1 MKIRKVKRSKT
12 YRYNVNRKRLRKTRT
27 STGKIKCRTIKEN
40 WAANK
45 SIKSNLREMGLA
57 VDPNLAV
64 GIPNTKQER
73 MKIVKLV
80 NGFVEEDVIGTAKQ
94 GKTKRPPRKA
104 FVVQEL
110 EKEAKMPRESQ
121 FRLPRGV
128 VKDLEYFLDK
138 FKFNYNAMVTDRRNV
153 NQLTWRQF
161 RAKVKKFMSIP
172 EQFNEY
178 LRSKNLT
185 KDDLRN
191 WEEYDTDEE

>member
-1 MKIRKVKRSKT
+1 
-12 YRYNVNRKRLRKTRT
+12 
-27 STGKIKCRTIKEN
+27 
-40 WAANK
+40 
-45 SIKSNLREMGLA
+45 MGLA

-121 FRLPRGV
+121 FR
-128 VKDLEYFLDK
+128 
-138 FKFNYNAMVTDRRNV
+138 
-153 NQLTWRQF
+153 
-161 RAKVKKFMSIP
+161 
-172 EQFNEY
+172 
-178 LRSKNLT
+178 
-185 KDDLRN
+185 
-191 WEEYDTDEE
+191 